1 MQDSMKNLLKWV
13 EDFKKIPLYK
23 KGKFPDFE
31 QMEELSDSVE
41 DSLFDFDDMLQSA
54 YSKDI
59 EKGLIFVDTADITE
73 DFKKDLL
80 SDIALFDDFLSKWA
94 QVKNDPKLNFIEKSI
109 NQSLKKEPKRKIIIF
124 TEFSDT
130 ADYLAEEF
138 KKTGI
143 RSMMY
148 SSKIASKSGRETI
161 RANFDAGYPE
171 NMQRND
177 YDILVATDVISE
189 GFSLHRA
196 GTIYNY
202 DIPYNPTRVI
212 QRVGRINRINK
223 KVFDELYI
231 YNFFPTAT
239 GEEISHTAEISTFKM
254 KLFQAILGA
263 DTKIL
268 TDDETI
274 DGYLGKEFTEAEN
287 EANSLSWDVEFRNE
301 LYRIENEERDALQK
315 AIELPQRCRIARKL
329 DVSPTAQYDSH
340 SELATSK
347 ASFKRRSEES
357 SNQELF
363 DDIKEKGVLLFSKKG
378 DAYRFCFTAQDES
391 SVMVN
396 PQAALTLFKASQK
409 DEGFAVSDA
418 FYSMYEKAK
427 QMSGVVKKTKQK
439 SKTAQEAI
447 GILTILKNK
456 AKTEQEKEYIKSVQ
470 DVISWDSVPT
480 YYMKQIA
487 RLNLALSTVLSELK
501 EIVPDNYLETII
513 EKDSKVGSE
522 PETILLAEELI

>member
-1 MQDSMKNLLKWV
+1 
-13 EDFKKIPLYK
+13 
-23 KGKFPDFE
+23 
-31 QMEELSDSVE
+31 MEELSDAVE
-41 DSLFDFDDMLQSA
+41 DSLFDLDDMLQSA

-59 EKGLIFVDTADITE
+59 EKGLIFVDTADITD

-80 SDIALFDDFLSKWA
+80 ADISLFDSFLSKWA
-94 QVKNDPKLNFIEKSI
+94 KVKSDPKLKHIEENI
-109 NQSLKKEPKRKIIIF
+109 RTSLKKEPKRKIIIF

-130 ADYLAEEF
+130 ADYLADEF

-148 SSKIASKSGRETI
+148 SSKVASKSGRETI
-161 RANFDAGYPE
+161 RSNFDAGYPE
-171 NMQRND
+171 NMQQND
-177 YDILVATDVISE
+177 FDVLVATDAISE

-223 KVFDELYI
+223 KVFDELFI

-274 DGYLGKEFTEAEN
+274 DGYLDKEFTEAEN
-287 EANSLSWDVEFRNE
+287 EANSVSWDVEFRNE
-301 LYRIENEERDALQK
+301 LYRIKNEEKEYLQK
-315 AIELPQRCRIARKL
+315 AIELPQRCRIARKNINYINAKQDL
-329 DVSPTAQYDSH
+329 I
-340 SELATSK
+340 
-347 ASFKRRSEES
+347 
-357 SNQELF
+357 NQELF

-378 DAYRFCFTAQDES
+378 DAYRFCFTAQDGS
-391 SVMVN
+391 TMMVN
-396 PQAALTLFKASQK
+396 PQQALTLFRAKK
-409 DEGFAVSDA
+409 DDEGQAVSDG

-427 QMSGVVKKTKQK
+427 AESGVVKKSKQK

-447 GILTILKNK
+447 AILTILKNK
-456 AKTEQEKEYIKSVQ
+456 AKTEQNKEYIKSVQ
-470 DVISWDSVPT
+470 DIISWDSIPT
-480 YYMKQIA
+480 YYIKQIA
-487 RLNLALSTVLSELK
+487 KLNPTLSTVMAELK
-501 EIVPDNYLETII
+501 EIVPDNYLEKII

-522 PETILLAEELI
+522 PETILLAEELL